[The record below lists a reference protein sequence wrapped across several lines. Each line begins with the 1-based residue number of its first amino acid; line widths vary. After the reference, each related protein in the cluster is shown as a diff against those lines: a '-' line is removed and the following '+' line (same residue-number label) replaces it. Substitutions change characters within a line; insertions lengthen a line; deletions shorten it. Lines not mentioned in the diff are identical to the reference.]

1 MRIARLAEENPRTQ
15 GPERRAWY
23 RHHSPTHL
31 RAVATLVEEALA
43 AQTPGED
50 GGPSR
55 AIVLGAG
62 ACTEA
67 PLERLAR
74 AFEQT
79 LLVDV
84 DVPGMARARDEL
96 PASLRSRVDLLQA
109 DITGGVSEALA
120 RDLRAQPWRDLARL
134 GPSAPLE
141 AAAACLER
149 CPVPDPP
156 ALPTITPQGYSLVF
170 SDLVLTQLYS
180 LPLLDVVD
188 MLSLY
193 APDAVDLRE
202 TNSRYRQAAQ
212 AFRRRIAL
220 AHLALLASLLA
231 LEGAAILATDR
242 TGYLLPPKSGPH
254 ARDPRETLAVLPD
267 DALAIPGDLAAR
279 FQLVGKPRAWEWL
292 VTAPD
297 ASHFGRMYE
306 AVGAILRP
314 LTVSGL

>member
-43 AQTPGED
+43 ARTPGED
-50 GGPSR
+50 GAPSR

-74 AFEQT
+74 ACAHT

-96 PASLRSRVDLLQA
+96 PAALRNRVDLLQA

-202 TNSRYRQAAQ
+202 AHTRYRQAAQ

>member
-15 GPERRAWY
+15 GPERRTWY
-23 RHHSPTHL
+23 RRHSPAHL
-31 RAVATLVEEALA
+31 RAVAALVEDALA
-43 AQTPGED
+43 ARSA

-55 AIVLGAG
+55 AVVLGAG

-67 PLERLAR
+67 PLERIAR
-74 AFEQT
+74 GFEHV

-96 PASLRSRVDLLQA
+96 AASLRSRVDLLQA

-120 RDLRAQPWRDLARL
+120 SELRAQPWRDLARL
-134 GPSAPLE
+134 GATAPLE

-156 ALPTITPQGYSLVF
+156 RLPGLIAQGYSLVF

-188 MLSLY
+188 TLSLY

-202 TNSRYRQAAQ
+202 TYPRFRQAAQ
-212 AFRRRIAL
+212 SFRRRIAL
-220 AHLALLASLLA
+220 GHLALLAGLLA
-231 LEGAAILATDR
+231 PEGAAILASDR
-242 TGYLLPPKSGPH
+242 MGHLLPPKSRPH
-254 ARDPRETLAVLPD
+254 ARDPRETLTVLPD
-267 DALAIPGDLAAR
+267 DVLAIPDDLAAR
-279 FQLVGKPRAWEWL
+279 FQLVGAPRTWEWL
-292 VTAPD
+292 VSAPD
-297 ASHFGRMYE
+297 ATHFGRMYE
-306 AVGAILRP
+306 AVGVVLR
-314 LTVSGL
+314 V

>member
-23 RHHSPTHL
+23 RRNSPTHL
-31 RAVATLVEEALA
+31 RAIATLVEEALA
-43 AQTPGED
+43 ARAA

-55 AIVLGAG
+55 AVVLGAG

-109 DITGGVSEALA
+109 DITGGVSDALA
-120 RDLRAQPWRDLARL
+120 SDLRAQPWRDLALL
-134 GPSAPLE
+134 GPSAALD
-141 AAAACLER
+141 AAASCLER

-156 ALPTITPQGYSLVF
+156 ELPTLIPQGYSLVF

-188 MLSLY
+188 ILSLY

-202 TNSRYRQAAQ
+202 TNARYRPAAQ
-212 AFRRRIAL
+212 AFRRRVAL

-231 LEGAAILATDR
+231 PEGAAILATDR

-254 ARDPRETLAVLPD
+254 ARDPRETLVVLPPD
-267 DALAIPGDLAAR
+267 VLPIPGDLATR

-297 ASHFGRMYE
+297 AANFGRMYE
-306 AVGAILRP
+306 AVGAILQLP
-314 LTVSGL
+314 SVLDS

>member
-1 MRIARLAEENPRTQ
+1 MRIARLAKENPRTQ

-23 RHHSPTHL
+23 RRHSPTHL
-31 RAVATLVEEALA
+31 RAVAALVEAALA
-43 AQTPGED
+43 ARTP

-55 AIVLGAG
+55 AVVLGAG

-96 PASLRSRVDLLQA
+96 PAALRSRVDLLQA
-109 DITGGVSEALA
+109 DITGGVSDALA
-120 RDLRAQPWRDLARL
+120 GDLHSQPWRDLVQL
-134 GPSAPLE
+134 GPSAPLD

-156 ALPTITPQGYSLVF
+156 ALPTLISRGYGLVF

-188 MLSLY
+188 ILSLY
-193 APDAVDLRE
+193 APDTVDLRE
-202 TNSRYRQAAQ
+202 THTRYREAARG
-212 AFRRRIAL
+212 FRRRIAL

-231 LEGAAILATDR
+231 PEGAAILATDR

-254 ARDPRETLAVLPD
+254 ARDPRETLVVLPSD
-267 DALAIPGDLAAR
+267 VLAIPGDLAAR
-279 FQLVGKPRAWEWL
+279 FELVGKPQAWEWL
-292 VTAPD
+292 VSAPD
-297 ASHFGRMYE
+297 AANFGRMYE
-306 AVGAILRP
+306 AVGAVLRP
-314 LTVSGL
+314 SAVSGL

>member
-23 RHHSPTHL
+23 RRNSPTHL
-31 RAVATLVEEALA
+31 RAVAALVEEALGARA
-43 AQTPGED
+43 A

-55 AIVLGAG
+55 AVVLGAG

-109 DITGGVSEALA
+109 DITGGVSDALA
-120 RDLRAQPWRDLARL
+120 SDLRAQPWRDLALL
-134 GPSAPLE
+134 GPSAALD
-141 AAAACLER
+141 AAASCLER

-156 ALPTITPQGYSLVF
+156 HLPTLIPQGYSLVL

-188 MLSLY
+188 ILSLY

-202 TNSRYRQAAQ
+202 SNARYRQAAQ
-212 AFRRRIAL
+212 TFRRRIAL

-231 LEGAAILATDR
+231 PEGAALLATDR

-254 ARDPRETLAVLPD
+254 ARDPRETLVVLPPD
-267 DALAIPGDLAAR
+267 VLAIPGDLSAR

-297 ASHFGRMYE
+297 AANFGRMYE

-314 LTVSGL
+314 PPVPDS

>member
-1 MRIARLAEENPRTQ
+1 MMRIARLAEENPRTQ

-23 RHHSPTHL
+23 RRHSPEHL
-31 RAVATLVEEALA
+31 RAVTALVEDALA
-43 AQTPGED
+43 ARTA

-55 AIVLGAG
+55 AVILGAG

-67 PLERLAR
+67 PLERIAR
-74 AFEQT
+74 SFEQV

-96 PASLRSRVDLLQA
+96 SATLRSRVDLLQA
-109 DITGGVSEALA
+109 DVTGGVSDALA
-120 RDLRAQPWRDLARL
+120 DELRAQPWRDLARL
-134 GPSAPLE
+134 GATTPLD

-149 CPVPDPP
+149 CPIPDPP
-156 ALPTITPQGYSLVF
+156 QLPGLIPHGYSLVF

-188 MLSLY
+188 MLSLH
-193 APDAVDLRE
+193 APDTVDLRE
-202 TNSRYRQAAQ
+202 AYPRYRQAAQ

-220 AHLALLASLLA
+220 AHLSLLA
-231 LEGAAILATDR
+231 ELLAPEGAAILASDR

-254 ARDPRETLAVLPD
+254 AHDPRETLTVLPAD
-267 DALAIPGDLAAR
+267 VLAIPDDLATR
-279 FQLVGKPRAWEWL
+279 FQLVGAPRTWEWL

-297 ASHFGRMYE
+297 AASFGRMYE
-306 AVGAILRP
+306 AVGVLFRAQK
-314 LTVSGL
+314 

>member
-23 RHHSPTHL
+23 RRHSPGHL
-31 RAVATLVEEALA
+31 RSVTALVADALA
-43 AQTPGED
+43 ARAAGTPA
-50 GGPSR
+50 R
-55 AIVLGAG
+55 AVVLGAG

-74 AFEQT
+74 ACEHV
-79 LLVDV
+79 LLVDI

-96 PASLRSRVDLLQA
+96 PASLRGKVDLLQA
-109 DITGGVSEALA
+109 DITGGVSDALSGE
-120 RDLRAQPWRDLARL
+120 LRAQPWRDLARL
-134 GPSAPLE
+134 GASAPLE
-141 AAAACLER
+141 AAATCLER

-156 ALPTITPQGYSLVF
+156 QVPGLIPQGYGLVF

-188 MLSLY
+188 TLALY

-202 TNSRYRQAAQ
+202 THMRYRQAAQ

-220 AHLALLASLLA
+220 AHRSLLAALLAPG
-231 LEGAAILATDR
+231 GAAILATDR

-254 ARDPRETLAVLPD
+254 AHDSREALSVLPSD
-267 DALAIPGDLAAR
+267 VLAIPDDLSAR
-279 FQLVGKPRAWEWL
+279 FQLVGSPRTWEWL
-292 VTAPD
+292 VTTPD
-297 ASHFGRMYE
+297 ATSFGRMYE
-306 AVGAILRP
+306 AMGVVMRS
-314 LTVSGL
+314 VD

>member
-23 RHHSPTHL
+23 RSHSPTHL
-31 RAVATLVEEALA
+31 RAVAALVEEALGARA
-43 AQTPGED
+43 A
-50 GGPSR
+50 GGPSQ
-55 AIVLGAG
+55 AVVLGAG

-109 DITGGVSEALA
+109 DITGGVSDALA
-120 RDLRAQPWRDLARL
+120 SDLRAQPWRDLALL
-134 GPSAPLE
+134 GQSAALD
-141 AAAACLER
+141 AAASCLER
-149 CPVPDPP
+149 CHVPNPP
-156 ALPTITPQGYSLVF
+156 ELPTLIPQGYSLVF

-188 MLSLY
+188 ILSFY

-202 TNSRYRQAAQ
+202 TNTRYRQAAQ

-220 AHLALLASLLA
+220 AHLSLLASLLA
-231 LEGAAILATDR
+231 PEGVAILATDR
-242 TGYLLPPKSGPH
+242 TGYLLPPKSGHH
-254 ARDPRETLAVLPD
+254 ARDPRETLTVLPAD
-267 DALAIPGDLAAR
+267 VLAIPGDLAAR

-297 ASHFGRMYE
+297 AANFGRMYE

-314 LTVSGL
+314 PSVSDS

>member
-23 RHHSPTHL
+23 RRNSSAHL
-31 RAVATLVEEALA
+31 RAIAALVEDALA
-43 AQTPGED
+43 ARTTGEHGGQ

-55 AIVLGAG
+55 AVALGAG

-109 DITGGVSEALA
+109 DITGGVSDALA
-120 RDLRAQPWRDLARL
+120 GDLRAQPWRDLARL

-156 ALPTITPQGYSLVF
+156 QLPALIPHGYGLVF

-188 MLSLY
+188 TLSLY
-193 APDAVDLRE
+193 APDAVDRRE
-202 TNSRYRQAAQ
+202 THARYRQAAQ

-231 LEGAAILATDR
+231 PGGAAILASDR
-242 TGYLLPPKSGPH
+242 TGYLLPPKSGHH
-254 ARDPRETLAVLPD
+254 AHDPRETLTVLPPD
-267 DALAIPGDLAAR
+267 VLAIPDDLAPR
-279 FQLVGKPRAWEWL
+279 FQLVGQPRAWEWL

-297 ASHFGRMYE
+297 ADHFGRMYE
-306 AVGAILRP
+306 AVGVVLRP
-314 LTVSGL
+314 ASE

>member
-23 RHHSPTHL
+23 RRNSPTHL
-31 RAVATLVEEALA
+31 RAVAALVEEALA
-43 AQTPGED
+43 ARVA

-55 AIVLGAG
+55 AVVLGAG

-74 AFEQT
+74 ACEQT

-109 DITGGVSEALA
+109 DITGGVSDALA
-120 RDLRAQPWRDLARL
+120 SDLRAQPWRDLALL
-134 GPSAPLE
+134 GPSAALD
-141 AAAACLER
+141 AAASCLER
-149 CPVPDPP
+149 CPLPDPP
-156 ALPTITPQGYSLVF
+156 QLPTLIPQGYSLVF

-188 MLSLY
+188 ILSFY

-202 TNSRYRQAAQ
+202 SNARYRQAAQ
-212 AFRRRIAL
+212 MFRRRIAL

-231 LEGAAILATDR
+231 PEGAALLATDR
-242 TGYLLPPKSGPH
+242 TGYLLPPKSGLH
-254 ARDPRETLAVLPD
+254 ARDPRETLVVLPPD
-267 DALAIPGDLAAR
+267 VLAIPGDLAAR

-297 ASHFGRMYE
+297 AANFGRMYE
-306 AVGAILRP
+306 AVGTILRP
-314 LTVSGL
+314 PSVSDS

>member
-23 RHHSPTHL
+23 RRNSPAHL
-31 RAVATLVEEALA
+31 RAIAALVADALA
-43 AQTPGED
+43 ARASGTS

-55 AIVLGAG
+55 AVVLGAG

-67 PLERLAR
+67 PLERIAR
-74 AFEQT
+74 TFESV

-84 DVPGMARARDEL
+84 DVPGMAHARDEL

-109 DITGGVSEALA
+109 DITGGVSDALA
-120 RDLRAQPWRDLARL
+120 SDLRAQPWRDLARL
-134 GPSAPLE
+134 GASAPLE

-149 CPVPDPP
+149 CPVADPP
-156 ALPTITPQGYSLVF
+156 HLPTLAPQGYSLVF

-188 MLSLY
+188 MLAMY

-202 TNSRYRQAAQ
+202 THTRYRQAAQ
-212 AFRRRIAL
+212 AFRRRVAL

-231 LEGAAILATDR
+231 PEGAAILATDR

-254 ARDPRETLAVLPD
+254 ARDPRETLTVLPSD
-267 DALAIPGDLAAR
+267 VLAIPDDLTAR
-279 FQLVGKPRAWEWL
+279 FHLVGKPRTWEWL

-297 ASHFGRMYE
+297 AASFGRMYE
-306 AVGAILRP
+306 AVGMVLRA
-314 LTVSGL
+314 

>member
-23 RHHSPTHL
+23 RHHSPAHL
-31 RAVATLVEEALA
+31 RATEALVEEALA
-43 AQTPGED
+43 ARSA

-55 AIVLGAG
+55 AVVLGAG

-67 PLERLAR
+67 PLERIAR
-74 AFEQT
+74 SFEHT

-96 PASLRSRVDLLQA
+96 SASLRSRVDLLQA

-120 RDLRAQPWRDLARL
+120 EELRAQPWRDLARL
-134 GPSAPLE
+134 GATAPLE

-156 ALPTITPQGYSLVF
+156 PLPGLLAQGNSLVF

-188 MLSLY
+188 TLSLY

-202 TNSRYRQAAQ
+202 THARYRQAAQ
-212 AFRRRIAL
+212 AFRRRIAQ
-220 AHLALLASLLA
+220 AHLSLLA
-231 LEGAAILATDR
+231 GLLAPEGAAILASDR
-242 TGYLLPPKSGPH
+242 TGHLLPPKSGPH
-254 ARDPRETLAVLPD
+254 ARDPRETLSVLPD
-267 DALAIPGDLAAR
+267 DVLAIPDDLAAR
-279 FQLVGKPRAWEWL
+279 FQLVGAPRTWEWL
-292 VTAPD
+292 VSAPD
-297 ASHFGRMYE
+297 ATNFGRMYE
-306 AVGAILRP
+306 AVGVVLR
-314 LTVSGL
+314 V

>member
-1 MRIARLAEENPRTQ
+1 MRIARLAEENLRTQ
-15 GPERRAWY
+15 GPDRRAWY
-23 RHHSPTHL
+23 RRNSPAHL
-31 RAVATLVEEALA
+31 RAIASLVEDALA
-43 AQTPGED
+43 ARISGAS
-50 GGPSR
+50 GGSAR
-55 AIVLGAG
+55 AVVLGAG

-74 AFEQT
+74 ACESV

-84 DVPGMARARDEL
+84 DVPGMAHARDEL

-109 DITGGVSEALA
+109 DITGGVSDTLA
-120 RDLRAQPWRDLARL
+120 NDLRAQPWRDLALL
-134 GPSAPLE
+134 GASAPLE

-156 ALPTITPQGYSLVF
+156 SLPALAPQGYGLVF

-188 MLSLY
+188 MLSLH

-202 TNSRYRQAAQ
+202 TSPRYRQAAQ

-220 AHLALLASLLA
+220 AHLSLLA
-231 LEGAAILATDR
+231 GLLAPEGAAILATDR

-254 ARDPRETLAVLPD
+254 AREPREALAVLPA

-279 FQLVGKPRAWEWL
+279 FHLVGKPRTWEWL

-297 ASHFGRMYE
+297 SANYGRMYE
-306 AVGAILRP
+306 AVGVVLRP
-314 LTVSGL
+314 QG